1 MDPSAESREG
11 RGRRLLWF
19 AVLYLLSLAAM
30 ALVVWGIRLLI
41 PR

>member
-1 MDPSAESREG
+1 MGGAFESRKG

-19 AVLYLLSLAAM
+19 AALYLVSLAAM
-30 ALVVWGIRLLI
+30 TLVVWGIRLLI